1 MHQIGQLNEQPLHHG
16 LKRYFAGENGVTEV
30 QLAGYVIDV
39 VLGEQLIEIQTGN
52 FSAIRQKMES
62 LVRDYPV
69 RLVYPVAVEK
79 WLLKEP
85 KPGEG
90 DGQTRRK
97 SPRRGRL
104 SEVFDELVSFPELMR
119 DPNFSLEIALIR
131 EEEVR
136 EYQGGRHW
144 RQNGW
149 KTTERRLLEV
159 VECKTYL
166 TPADL
171 AKLLPDSLPRN
182 FTTAEMAE
190 EMRVSRRL
198 AQKAAYCLRQMG
210 VLTPIGKRGRS
221 NLYAFGGN
229 G

>member
-16 LKRYFAGENGVTEV
+16 LKQYFAGDGGVTEV
-30 QLAGYVIDV
+30 HLAGYVIDV

-52 FSAIRQKMES
+52 FSAIRQKMKS
-62 LVRDYPV
+62 LVRAYPV

-97 SPRRGRL
+97 SPKRGRVI
-104 SEVFDELVSFPELMR
+104 EVFDELVSFPELMR

-136 EYQGGRHW
+136 EYQEDRQW

-159 VECKTYL
+159 IECKTYL

-171 AKLLPDSLPRN
+171 ARLLPEKLPTT

-198 AQKAAYCLRQMG
+198 AQKTAYCLRQMG
-210 VLTPIGKRGRS
+210 VLTTIGKRGRS
-221 NLYAFGGN
+221 NLYAFGGS

>member
-1 MHQIGQLNEQPLHHG
+1 
-16 LKRYFAGENGVTEV
+16 
-30 QLAGYVIDV
+30 V

-85 KPGEG
+85 KPVER

-119 DPNFSLEIALIR
+119 NPNFSLEIALIR

-198 AQKAAYCLRQMG
+198 AQKAAYCLRRMG

>member
-16 LKRYFAGENGVTEV
+16 LKHYFAGGGGATEV
-30 QLAGYVIDV
+30 HLAGYVIDV

-52 FSAIRQKMES
+52 FSAIRQKMKS
-62 LVRDYPV
+62 LVRAYPV

-79 WLLKEP
+79 WLIKEP

-97 SPRRGRL
+97 SPKRGRVI
-104 SEVFDELVSFPELMR
+104 EVFDELVSFPELMR

-131 EEEVR
+131 EEDIR
-136 EYQGGRHW
+136 EYQEDRRW

-166 TPADL
+166 TPTEL
-171 AKLLPDSLPRN
+171 ARLLPDELPRH
-182 FTTAEMAE
+182 FTTAEIAE

-198 AQKAAYCLRQMG
+198 AQKTAYCLRQMG
-210 VLTPIGKRGRS
+210 VLTAIGKRGRS